1 MLFVFQTARTNSQ
14 FAVGY
19 DFEARILFPA
29 IGPSRR
35 VLWLDRECE
44 PESNLQLNRWRTN
57 IGSANMA
64 LRIEYHTQV
73 GEHYSAPQKRDWVRV
88 LMPPISD
95 LSSSKS
101 PLSMRCIMAL
111 RPEFYFQPQM
121 ISGMNAKHK
130 WARRLGKSSN
140 LSSCETLLQP
150 LLPRA
155 GGRYTAHLMLAGG
168 RLGCSCLL
176 AKLSHRQ
183 HLGAYASL
191 PVH

>member
-1 MLFVFQTARTNSQ
+1 MNFHEMLFVFQTARTNSQ

-73 GEHYSAPQKRDWVRV
+73 TWED
-88 LMPPISD
+88 
-95 LSSSKS
+95 
-101 PLSMRCIMAL
+101 
-111 RPEFYFQPQM
+111 
-121 ISGMNAKHK
+121 
-130 WARRLGKSSN
+130 
-140 LSSCETLLQP
+140 
-150 LLPRA
+150 
-155 GGRYTAHLMLAGG
+155 
-168 RLGCSCLL
+168 
-176 AKLSHRQ
+176 
-183 HLGAYASL
+183 
-191 PVH
+191 